1 MTWIIWIKYYHF
13 SKAIYVKPDT
23 KRLGV
28 NINILRKIVI
38 KRLFGKKSNK
48 ISDFVISR
56 FRGQIRVNVVIPT
69 GNFFTR
75 NFRIF
80 MNDSPLEHAR
90 FKLPKKKVTFDNS
103 WKINKFA
110 IKSFFDC
117 RKFLNFVIRSE
128 AKVKSN

>member
-1 MTWIIWIKYYHF
+1 M
-13 SKAIYVKPDT
+13 KPDT

-103 WKINKFA
+103 
-110 IKSFFDC
+110 
-117 RKFLNFVIRSE
+117 
-128 AKVKSN
+128 